1 MEKSVKQKQMLAGVK
16 VLDISNY
23 IAGPSIA
30 TNLADY
36 GADVIKVEH
45 PKIGDYIRNWGK
57 KKNGIPLAWKVHG
70 RNKRLL
76 SADLNSAEGQE
87 IVRKLAA
94 QADIMIESYRP
105 GKLEEWNLDYGTLS
119 AVNPKLILVRLTCWG
134 QNGPYKDQPGFGA
147 MAEAV
152 SGFCHITG
160 QADGPPTL
168 PTFALGDG
176 VAGLAGTY
184 AVMMALYHRD
194 VHGGPGQVVDVS
206 LFESLFSILGPM
218 ATEYDQL
225 GIVQNR
231 SGNRSPRAVPKNTY
245 KTADGRWVVISASAG
260 NTPFRLFRAI
270 GRDDMVKDPR
280 YATGELRLKV
290 GDEVDKIVA
299 DWIKQRTLREVLQRM
314 EECETPVAPVYDI
327 AQIMEDPQYQARE
340 AIIQV
345 MDEDLGPV
353 KMANLPVKFSSTPGQ
368 IRHTGRTAIGYDTVE
383 ILKSIGMSDEQ
394 IEELSKKEV
403 IRKVDRNAAAV

>member
-1 MEKSVKQKQMLAGVK
+1 MEQKASKMLAGVK

-45 PKIGDYIRNWGK
+45 PKTGDYIRNWGK

-70 RNKRLL
+70 RNKRLV
-76 SADLNSAEGQE
+76 SADLNTPEGQE

-105 GKLEEWNLDYGTLS
+105 GKLEEWGLAYETLA
-119 AVNPKLILVRLTCWG
+119 AVNPKLILLRLTCWG

-160 QADGPPTL
+160 QPDGPPTL
-168 PTFALGDG
+168 PSFALGDG
-176 VAGLAGTY
+176 VGALAGTY
-184 AVMMALYHRD
+184 ALMMALYHRD
-194 VHGGPGQVVDVS
+194 VHDGPGQIVDVS

-218 ATEYDQL
+218 ATDYDQL
-225 GIVQNR
+225 GIIQNR

-245 KTADGRWVVISASAG
+245 KTADGRWIVISASAG
-260 NTPFRLFRAI
+260 NTPSRLFRAI
-270 GRDDMVKDPR
+270 GREDMNADPR
-280 YATGELRLKV
+280 YITGEQRLKN

-299 DWIKQRTLREVLQRM
+299 EWVQQKTLREVLQRL
-314 EECETPVAPVYDI
+314 EECEAPVAPVFDI
-327 AQIMEDPQYQARE
+327 AQIMEDPQYQARQ

-345 MDEDLGPV
+345 MDEDLGPM
-353 KMANLPVKFSSTPGQ
+353 KMGNLPIKFSRTPGE
-368 IRHTGRTAIGYDTVE
+368 IRHTGRTEIGYDTIE
-383 ILKSIGMSDEQ
+383 ILKSIGMNDEQ
-394 IEELSKKEV
+394 IEELSKKGI
-403 IRKVDRNAAAV
+403 IRKVDRKAAAGS